1 MLHCL
6 LWAVGQAGRILTP
19 SAVLEGGLVLEMA
32 NHFRFFDT
40 IFFLENLKQTNKP
53 LMAKFPQLCDAS
65 FSPFSLKSF

>member
-32 NHFRFFDT
+32 NHFRLFDT
-40 IFFLENLKQTNKP
+40 IFFLRELKTNKQTSYGKIP
-53 LMAKFPQLCDAS
+53 TVM
-65 FSPFSLKSF
+65 